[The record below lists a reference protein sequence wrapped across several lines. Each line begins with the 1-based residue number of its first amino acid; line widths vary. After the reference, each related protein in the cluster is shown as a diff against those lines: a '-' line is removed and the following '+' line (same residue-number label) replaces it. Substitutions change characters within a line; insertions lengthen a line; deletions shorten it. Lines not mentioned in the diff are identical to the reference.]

1 MTQET
6 NLQNNINNLG
16 HTEIIEFSRYL
27 THTCESIMLRCGPFL
42 KEGVY
47 QDILVHE
54 LLSNNIMACRELVFP
69 YQFMDAQGNPIF
81 IGNCQSLR
89 SDIELPN
96 FGGVLELK
104 ASSSAIKD
112 ENVWQLRNYLE
123 NRPDRNW
130 GLVINFMSKF
140 TQNSSCKVQL
150 TLLIKTASNM
160 AFTVSSSS
168 EQNISISRYYKHN
181 FESLEYPT
189 PDNLFLNL
197 EVNDTESPVE
207 PDTNLTSSQV

>member
-1 MTQET
+1 MNPSNPRVFATHDIVEFSHYLT
-6 NLQNNINNLG
+6 NL
-16 HTEIIEFSRYL
+16 
-27 THTCESIMLRCGPFL
+27 CESILLKHGPFL

-47 QDILVHE
+47 QDILVYE
-54 LLSNNIMACRELVFP
+54 LQSNHIKTARELVFP
-69 YQFMDAQGNPIF
+69 YQFIDCQNNPIF

-96 FGGVLELK
+96 IKGILELK

-112 ENVWQLRNYLE
+112 ENIWQLRNYLE

-140 TQNSSCKVQL
+140 NQNSSSKVQV

-160 AFTVSSSS
+160 SFTMESSNA
-168 EQNISISRYYKHN
+168 QNISIARYYKQD
-181 FESLEYPT
+181 FESREYPS
-189 PDNLFLNL
+189 PDNLFLPL
-197 EVNDTESPVE
+197 EINDSEMPTE
-207 PDTNLTSSQV
+207 PDTETNIILS